1 MVILSIAALS
11 LSVIS
16 IGALIVFRKI
26 DEVNIKRSNF
36 SRYSDQ
42 ALANFKQTVAAE
54 QKKFQDATIEM
65 DILIKKHDSL
75 TTNISVAMNEIENR
89 LNGLNAERD
98 NLKRVE
104 DNILFISS
112 SAKDV
117 KNQIEYIAE
126 SKKDFSNISEQVLD
140 LQQQIADVRSESG
153 SLIINF
159 NNKIR
164 ERSKELNDDFSS
176 AINRHTN
183 VFAEQADQINELKV
197 TLTNIEGTV
206 FGDIKEKSDQLRED
220 VSLSVAKFEARRN
233 GIMDKIDNDIEKIYD
248 RLRKAEST
256 VDTSTANLIET
267 FRIEVSNAREEID
280 NIDLHALTKK
290 DDLIRQIRNEYQTY
304 SSQTESM
311 VEKFRDEYTA
321 AEQRLDKMKTEVIE
335 YEEKNKIFER
345 TDTMI
350 ETVDRSV
357 NSLTDLLEQAKKEFA
372 DINKFIENTESL
384 KDIRKSVDKEIYEY
398 QSRKNKLKDVEDDIQ
413 KLMDRGDLAIN
424 LVDEMNAKIKHMDFI
439 NSRMNGLSQSYDD
452 LDEKFRALREHE
464 TLINSSLD
472 AVSRIEGLS
481 NAVDA
486 KITDFKNVV
495 NLSEKRTERLDK
507 KLQDVEKTALTIKSR
522 INEIQELKNRLDDI
536 DSTHEFLEEQSKQIS
551 TMYKKVEGLWQNIN
565 ESETRLQ
572 NMSFQTDEKIK
583 ELATFI
589 KSAGFDSIITKQINP
604 NASPGKNINERL
616 VKTVRELH
624 ERGWSAENISKK
636 MANDIDES
644 TVRLIINSAP
654 DL

>member
-197 TLTNIEGTV
+197 TLANIEGTV

-413 KLMDRGDLAIN
+413 QLMDRGDLAIN
-424 LVDEMNAKIKHMDFI
+424 LVDDMNAKIKQMDFI

-464 TLINSSLD
+464 SLINSSLD

-481 NAVDA
+481 NAVDT

>member
-164 ERSKELNDDFSS
+164 ERSKELSDDFSS

-481 NAVDA
+481 NAVDT